1 VALIDTVADLLD
13 EADIKY
19 ENKTERSLD
28 MVWSTDHFESLKV
41 RIITSENETWVYI
54 VAWFTPISDI
64 SPEDRETFYYQMLKE
79 NWERNGVKF
88 AIDGDDNLV
97 ISAEIADM
105 DLEPD
110 EIKRYILTVLNASDR
125 LYEIYPRSG

>member
-1 VALIDTVADLLD
+1 MALIDTVISLLD
-13 EADIKY
+13 EAEIKY
-19 ENKTERSLD
+19 DNPTEHSVD
-28 MVWSTDHFESLKV
+28 MVWSTDHFENLKV
-41 RIITSENETWVYI
+41 RIITSKNDTWVYI

-64 SPEDRETFYYQMLKE
+64 PKDELENFYYLLLKE

-105 DLEPD
+105 DLEAD
-110 EIKRYILTVLNASDR
+110 ELKRYILTVLNASDK
-125 LYEIYPRSG
+125 LYEIYPRQ